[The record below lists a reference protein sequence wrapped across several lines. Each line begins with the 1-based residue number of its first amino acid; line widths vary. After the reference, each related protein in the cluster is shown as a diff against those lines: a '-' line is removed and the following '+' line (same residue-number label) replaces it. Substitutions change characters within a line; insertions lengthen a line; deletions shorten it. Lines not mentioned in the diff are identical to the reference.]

1 MIIIQSLPSFKPR
14 MHNYPTNKHQLPSI
28 TRVIIKFLI
37 SFITRVHNYPT
48 STIVHNL
55 NQQYLIV
62 PNVHNY
68 PTRYT
73 QLKPAI
79 PFRTHST

>member
-1 MIIIQSLPSFKPR
+1 

-55 NQQYLIV
+55 NQQYLIR
-62 PNVHNY
+62 N
-68 PTRYT
+68 
-73 QLKPAI
+73 Q
-79 PFRTHST
+79 ST